1 MASNS
6 CRSQPRCRRR
16 AILAGALA
24 LSLGFTPGPA
34 AAGVLTN
41 SWDERRDACTL
52 TLEEYDGAALV
63 LRMRPDGATFAGPC
77 PIAAEGLAAALDA
90 LLRKAAADTGAQE
103 RSLSL
108 GRVVDLPGLSAALAE
123 AARVATGWDAA
134 SGRPRRGDVNGFVA
148 DLLQGSAALKGLL
161 PAYSIESVSVEKVLV
176 PTRRAVR
183 ERTAAAGIPDAR
195 LPYDAQLWVR
205 LRQR

>member
-1 MASNS
+1 MPWISS
-6 CRSQPRCRRR
+6 TPHPRRR
-16 AILAGALA
+16 RGAILAWAFALA
-24 LSLGFTPGPA
+24 LWFTLGPA
-34 AAGVLTN
+34 EAGVLTN
-41 SWDERRDACTL
+41 SWEERRDACTL
-52 TLEEYDGAALV
+52 TLEEYDGAALM

-77 PIAAEGLAAALDA
+77 PIAAEGFAAALDV
-90 LLRKAAADTGAQE
+90 LLRKAAADTGAPA

-123 AARVATGWDAA
+123 AARAAPGWDAA
-134 SGRPRRGDVNGFVA
+134 SGRPRRDDVNGFVA
-148 DLLQGSAALKGLL
+148 GLLQGSAVLKGLL

-176 PTRRAVR
+176 PTSRAVR

-205 LRQR
+205 VRQR